1 MTDNENGAGS
11 PRANWIALAIGLIV
25 IAAILRVCMKL

>member
-1 MTDNENGAGS
+1 MTDDRSGPGGS
-11 PRANWIALAIGLIV
+11 KANWIALAICLIV

>member
-1 MTDNENGAGS
+1 MTDDRNGAGRS
-11 PRANWIALAIGLIV
+11 KANWIALAICLIV